1 MKVGDVWSKDMLRK
15 KKTSISEIEILKNRI
30 IESIKLLASEGEV
43 QLSCFPDF
51 VCKGD
56 EIANSLG
63 DWLLMYK
70 NIGASEA
77 ANAFLPDELKQ
88 IISIDEYISELEPRD
103 FSDEAI
109 INSYKWRII
118 REKANAVLY
127 LLKVDYSLP
136 DKRSV

>member
-1 MKVGDVWSKDMLRK
+1 MSEVKMLK
-15 KKTSISEIEILKNRI
+15 YHI

-43 QLSCFPDF
+43 QLSCYPDF

-56 EIANSLG
+56 EIASSLG

-70 NIGASEA
+70 NIGASETA
-77 ANAFLPDELKQ
+77 DAFLPDELKQ
-88 IISIDEYISELEPRD
+88 IISIDEFISELEPGD

-109 INSYKWRII
+109 INSYKWRIV
-118 REKANAVLY
+118 REKAKDVLC

-136 DKRSV
+136 DKRSI

>member
-1 MKVGDVWSKDMLRK
+1 M
-15 KKTSISEIEILKNRI
+15 SEVKILKYHI

-43 QLSCFPDF
+43 QLSCYPDF

-56 EIANSLG
+56 EIASSLG

-70 NIGASEA
+70 NIGASETA
-77 ANAFLPDELKQ
+77 DAFLPDELKQ
-88 IISIDEYISELEPRD
+88 IISIDEYISELEPGD

-109 INSYKWRII
+109 INSYKWRIV
-118 REKANAVLY
+118 REKAKDVLC

-136 DKRSV
+136 DKRSI